1 MQGGAGVRVIPSSTA
16 AGLPPRSGRAERSA
30 PVSGPAG
37 RRCSPGMTGTPFM
50 RGAGRVEPVRVML
63 LISSLEHGGAERQ
76 VVELANRLGKDGFR
90 VLVCA
95 LEDCNPLADQ
105 LVHREGNFR
114 VVAKRGRYDPSVI
127 WRVARLMRQE
137 RIQLVHAFLF
147 DAEMVARLA
156 AKLAGVPVVVASERN
171 IDMRVGWVQ
180 WLGKRLTRSWF
191 DVLIANSETGGR
203 FNTRMYGIDPAR
215 IRVIRNGV
223 DIERFRPL
231 DQTEC
236 RETLGLPVGVPV
248 VGMVAAFKRQKNY
261 EDFLHLARRLLDRL
275 PRVRFACVGEPLRD
289 NLQGAAVYQRE
300 ILTLVDQLRLREHI
314 AFLGRRDDMP
324 AVYNSFDV
332 TVLPSK
338 REGTPNVLLE
348 SMACGVPVVASD
360 ISDNAHV
367 VPEGR
372 AGFVVPL
379 GDVERLTQR
388 TYELLVDPARRT
400 AMGQTARHWV
410 ASEFSTA
417 ALVQR
422 TAAVYTETLR
432 RKLGQAH

>member
-1 MQGGAGVRVIPSSTA
+1 
-16 AGLPPRSGRAERSA
+16 
-30 PVSGPAG
+30 
-37 RRCSPGMTGTPFM
+37 
-50 RGAGRVEPVRVML
+50 ML

-76 VVELANRLGKDGFR
+76 VVELANRLGDDGFR

-105 LVHREGNFR
+105 LVRRDSDFR
-114 VVAKRGRYDPSVI
+114 VVAKRGRYDPSVV

-137 RIQLVHAFLF
+137 RIEVVHAFLF

-156 AKLAGVPVVVASERN
+156 ARLAGVPVVIASERN

-203 FNTRMYGIDPAR
+203 FNTRMYGIAPTR

-223 DIERFRPL
+223 DVERFRPL

-236 RETLGLPVGVPV
+236 RRAVGLPLGVPI

-261 EDFLHLARRLLDRL
+261 EDFLHLARRLRDRL
-275 PRVRFACVGEPLRD
+275 PAVHLACVGEPLRD
-289 NLQGAAVYQRE
+289 NLQGAADYQRE
-300 ILTLVDQLRLREHI
+300 VLALVDRLRLHEHI

-324 AVYNSFDV
+324 SVYNSFDV

-367 VPEGR
+367 VPDGR
-372 AGFVVPL
+372 VGFVVPL
-379 GDVERLTQR
+379 GDVAMLTQR
-388 TYELLVDPARRT
+388 TFELLSDTVRRTTMGQAARR
-400 AMGQTARHWV
+400 WV
-410 ASEFSTA
+410 ATEFSTA

-422 TAAVYTETLR
+422 TAAIYTEALR
-432 RKLGQAH
+432 RKLGHSD